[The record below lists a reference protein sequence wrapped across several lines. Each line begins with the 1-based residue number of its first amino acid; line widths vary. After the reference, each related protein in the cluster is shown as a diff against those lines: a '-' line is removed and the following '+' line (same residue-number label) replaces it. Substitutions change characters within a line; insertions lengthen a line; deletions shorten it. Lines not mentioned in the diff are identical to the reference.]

1 MITLQGRA
9 CGKLNL
15 TLDIL
20 GRRSDGYHDLEMVMC
35 SVSLCD
41 EVTVALD
48 TGEPW
53 SVTCDRP
60 GIPEGEGNLCWKAA
74 KAYLDAA
81 DLAPDGVSVTGEF
94 LAALG
99 SIVATEHYRLEVKSD
114 IFAEPP
120 ERKPWEKR

>member
-9 CGKLNL
+9 YGKLNL

-20 GRRSDGYHDLEMVMC
+20 GRRPDGYHDLEMVMC

-41 EVTVALD
+41 EITVRLD

-60 GIPEGEGNLCWKAA
+60 GIPDGPDNLCWKAA

-81 DLAPDGVSVTGEF
+81 DLAPEGVSVAIRKSIPAWAGMA
-94 LAALG
+94 LQISMRSPPGSSAAA
-99 SIVATEHYRLEVKSD
+99 SK
-114 IFAEPP
+114 
-120 ERKPWEKR
+120 